1 MPSPRT
7 RPLWIAGSA
16 AGAVLL
22 TVAGFW
28 MEARYEAQ
36 ELERK
41 AEAMTLGNVA
51 RGRAAFGRYSCGG
64 CHAIMGVSGA
74 NGTVG
79 PPLDGVAARGIIGG
93 RLANNP
99 DNLRAW
105 IERPQSISPGTAM
118 PDLGVTRQ
126 DSRDIAA
133 FLYTRT

>member
-1 MPSPRT
+1 MPSQRD
-7 RPLWIAGSA
+7 RPLLVAGGA
-16 AGAVLL
+16 VGAVLL
-22 TVAGFW
+22 VASGFGL
-28 MEARYEAQ
+28 EARYEGR
-36 ELERK
+36 ELARK

-51 RGRAAFGRYSCGG
+51 RGEAAFGRYGCGG
-64 CHAIMGVSGA
+64 CHTLLGISGA

-79 PPLDGVAARGIIGG
+79 PPLDGIAARGIIGG

-99 DNLRAW
+99 DNMRAW

-118 PDLGVTRQ
+118 PNLGVSPG

>member
-1 MPSPRT
+1 MPSR
-7 RPLWIAGSA
+7 RNKPLLIVGGASL
-16 AGAVLL
+16 AVLL
-22 TVAGFW
+22 ACVGFY
-28 MEARYEAQ
+28 ADSRYEATD
-36 ELERK
+36 LRRK
-41 AEAMTLGNVA
+41 AEAMTQGNAA
-51 RGRAAFGRYSCGG
+51 RGQQAFGKYSCGG
-64 CHAIMGVSGA
+64 CHTLLGVPGA

-99 DNLRAW
+99 DNMRAW

-118 PDLGVTRQ
+118 PDMGVTPG